1 MNNDVK
7 IAKVSKMQRKT
18 FVKQVKAIFKEY
30 LDAKY
35 KDGLIP
41 LVDAVT
47 FWNYSLNS
55 YSHIKKK
62 VCMWKEGILLEGD
75 LIRLKDF
82 IDVTF
87 HNVLEISSL

>member
-1 MNNDVK
+1 MK
-7 IAKVSKMQRKT
+7 INKCNCGGVAEI
-18 FVKQVKAIFKEY
+18 VKALFRGY
-30 LDAKY
+30 LESKY

-41 LVDAVT
+41 LVDAIT

-62 VCMWKEGILLEGD
+62 VGKWKKDVLLDGD
-75 LIRLKDF
+75 LMELNDF
-82 IDVTF
+82 IEVTF